1 MVLGAILKIHFGEH
15 LVLGET
21 VGLARDVPGLSRLS
35 FQIIGLSIGV
45 YVCILAPDHDYK
57 LKAEPGTADSS

>member
-21 VGLARDVPGLSRLS
+21 VGL
-35 FQIIGLSIGV
+35 GV
-45 YVCILAPDHDYK
+45 NGAL
-57 LKAEPGTADSS
+57 